1 VAGGN
6 RLLTA
11 FAAMH
16 DGTFDLAGSVTCVTG
31 QGLAV
36 LAGCITGCIMHP
48 APDVVAAR
56 NARQSID
63 ACTRHCHVI

>member
-36 LAGCITGCIMHP
+36 LAGCIMHP

-56 NARQSID
+56 NARQSND
-63 ACTRHCHVI
+63 TCTRHCHVI

>member
-36 LAGCITGCIMHP
+36 LAGCIMHP
-48 APDVVAAR
+48 ARTWLRHATHAS
-56 NARQSID
+56 ND